1 MADKVEKA
9 FNTDELKKKVET
21 LKGQLKSQKEW
32 KSAEARKLR
41 RQLKRAQRRL
51 TLLTPQPLD
60 ARHKRLTRQ
69 NDIIGKILS
78 EMSKTM
84 KKPQENAFVHSLRKK
99 VKSLNKRTKK
109 LDRLMKKKAPP
120 EGAAAA
126 PAAPAAEAPKA

>member
-9 FNTDELKKKVET
+9 FNPDELKKKIET

-32 KSAEARKLR
+32 KSPEALKLR

-51 TLLTPQPLD
+51 ALVTKKPLD
-60 ARHKRLTRQ
+60 ARHKILTRQ
-69 NDIIGKILS
+69 NDLIGKVLS

-84 KKPQENAFVHSLRKK
+84 KKPQENAYVHSLRKK

-109 LDRLMKKKAPP
+109 LDRLMKKKAASAPAT
-120 EGAAAA
+120 AAAA
-126 PAAPAAEAPKA
+126 PAAPATPA